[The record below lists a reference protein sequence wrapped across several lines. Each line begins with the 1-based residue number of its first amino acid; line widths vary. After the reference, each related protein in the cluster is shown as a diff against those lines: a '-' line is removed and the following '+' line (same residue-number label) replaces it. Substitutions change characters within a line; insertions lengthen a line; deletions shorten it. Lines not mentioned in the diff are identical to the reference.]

1 MNFETTHTI
10 SALNDRL
17 FGTGGDAD
25 HEMVTLRSDPISGLK
40 AIIAVHSTARG
51 PAFGGCRY
59 WHYASDTAALHDAMR
74 LSQGMSLKNAL
85 ADLPFG
91 GGKAVILKG
100 AEPADRGQFFRA
112 FGRVVE
118 SLNGSYIT
126 AEDVGT
132 TVADMRQVQSQ
143 TWFVSGVNGVNADTR
158 EQKFGGDPSPMTAL
172 GVFVSIQVAVGKLLG
187 RSTLEDVTVAVQ
199 GLGSVGWT
207 LCELL
212 WAAGAILTVS
222 DIDAARAERAREK
235 FAARVVPPAE
245 ILTQPVD
252 VLAPCAL
259 GGALNDQTAETVR
272 ARIIV
277 GAANNQLSHAD
288 IDAVLHARGI
298 FYAPDFLVNAGGI
311 ISVAREWLG
320 QGDEAS
326 VTAEVMRIGER
337 LAELI
342 DRIHGGSTAPA
353 REAENWAR
361 SKLVAAPRG

>member
-40 AIIAVHSTARG
+40 TIIAVHSTARG

-100 AEPADRGQFFRA
+100 MEPADRGQFFRS

-132 TVADMRQVQSQ
+132 TVADMRHVQSQ
-143 TWFVSGVNGVNADTR
+143 THFVSGVTR
-158 EQKFGGDPSPMTAL
+158 EQAFGGDPSPKTAL

-187 RSTLEDVTVAVQ
+187 RSTLEGVTVAVQ

-222 DIDAARAERAREK
+222 DIDATRAERAREK

-245 ILTQPVD
+245 ILSQPVD

-259 GGALNDQTAETVR
+259 GGALNDQTAQTVR
-272 ARIIV
+272 ARIIA

-361 SKLVAAPRG
+361 SKLAAASLR

>member
-1 MNFETTHTI
+1 MNFEKTEI
-10 SALNDRL
+10 IANLSDRL

-25 HEMVTLRSDPISGLK
+25 HEMVTLRRDPVSGLK

-59 WHYASDTAALHDAMR
+59 WHYASDTAALHDALR

-91 GGKAVILKG
+91 GGKAVLLKG
-100 AEPADRGQFFRA
+100 LEPADRHAFFQA
-112 FGRVVE
+112 FGRAVE
-118 SLNGSYIT
+118 SLNGAYIT

-132 TVADMRQVQSQ
+132 TVADMRAVQSQ
-143 TWFVSGVNGVNADTR
+143 THYVSGVMG
-158 EQKFGGDPSPMTAL
+158 EQAFGGDPSPKTAL
-172 GVFVSIQVAVGKLLG
+172 GVFVSIQVAVAKLLG
-187 RSTLEDVTVAVQ
+187 RASLEGVTVAVQ
-199 GLGSVGWT
+199 GLGSVGWR
-207 LCELL
+207 LCKLL
-212 WAAGAILTVS
+212 RDAGAILSVS
-222 DIDAARAERAREK
+222 DLDSARIERARQQ
-235 FAARVVPPAE
+235 FAAQAVAPAE
-245 ILTQPVD
+245 ILSQHVD

-259 GGALNDQTAETVR
+259 GGALNDQTVGTVR
-272 ARIIV
+272 ARIIA
-277 GAANNQLSHAD
+277 GAANNQLSHAG
-288 IDAVLHARGI
+288 IDGALHARGI

-320 QGDEAS
+320 QGDQAS
-326 VTAEVMRIGER
+326 VVGEVLRIGDR

-361 SKLVAAPRG
+361 TKLVAASRG